1 MMTLIILNEEMNDVI
16 NIVKSLEEAG
26 LLIKG
31 VSETVKNKARKR
43 KGGFFGILSRTL
55 AASLLGNL
63 FTDIYYLY
71 TEIY

>member
-31 VSETVKNKARKR
+31 VSETVENKARKR

-55 AASLLGNL
+55 AASSLGNL